1 MYAPQLGYFCLRLVR
16 QEDAE
21 EIVQETFIKLW
32 ETRDKIKVELNF
44 NTYITT
50 IAKNL
55 IYDMF
60 RKKLVEQRYY
70 QKFQSLIQEQL
81 AVENELFRKN
91 LQEVMFDS
99 INKLSEQQREVMM
112 LKCKGFNNDEIAG
125 AEVQQPLFYILAP
138 LAVVPS
144 CQKQGVGGLLIAE
157 GLQLLRERG
166 AKLVFVLGHKE
177 YYPRHGFIPGAEK
190 LGFPAPYP
198 ILEKHADY
206 WMAQALTDDGFSGPK
221 GRVVCADA
229 LNRPEHWRE

>member
-1 MYAPQLGYFCLRLVR
+1 MFLQKQIFMVSDECTLLKQFKSGDPRRVGFTDGAKKIPVIVGSVFGEFDFKPVLENRDELTREETMKLLEKCF

-112 LKCKGFNNDEIAG
+112 LKCKGFNNDEIAELLG
-125 AEVQQPLFYILAP
+125 ISKRTVEAHLNKAYKKLRQDLGEVRYYSFLLF
-138 LAVVPS
+138 
-144 CQKQGVGGLLIAE
+144 
-157 GLQLLRERG
+157 
-166 AKLVFVLGHKE
+166 F
-177 YYPRHGFIPGAEK
+177 
-190 LGFPAPYP
+190 
-198 ILEKHADY
+198 
-206 WMAQALTDDGFSGPK
+206 
-221 GRVVCADA
+221 
-229 LNRPEHWRE
+229 

>member
-1 MYAPQLGYFCLRLVR
+1 MELEILKTIIEKTLGRTVDPLTEKTTFVDDLGMDSLDFFQMLIDLEETYDIHIDA
-16 QEDAE
+16 EDAE

-112 LKCKGFNNDEIAG
+112 LKCKGFNNDEIAELLG
-125 AEVQQPLFYILAP
+125 ISKRTVEAHLNKAYKKLRQDLGEVRYYSFLLF
-138 LAVVPS
+138 
-144 CQKQGVGGLLIAE
+144 
-157 GLQLLRERG
+157 
-166 AKLVFVLGHKE
+166 F
-177 YYPRHGFIPGAEK
+177 
-190 LGFPAPYP
+190 
-198 ILEKHADY
+198 
-206 WMAQALTDDGFSGPK
+206 
-221 GRVVCADA
+221 
-229 LNRPEHWRE
+229 

>member
-1 MYAPQLGYFCLRLVR
+1 MSG
-16 QEDAE
+16 
-21 EIVQETFIKLW
+21 EIVIRETVPADLAAI
-32 ETRDKIKVELNF
+32 VEVH
-44 NTYITT
+44 
-50 IAKNL
+50 K
-55 IYDMF
+55 
-60 RKKLVEQRYY
+60 
-70 QKFQSLIQEQL
+70 
-81 AVENELFRKN
+81 
-91 LQEVMFDS
+91 
-99 INKLSEQQREVMM
+99 
-112 LKCKGFNNDEIAG
+112 KGFGYDKEAGLTAELLSDPTAEPTVSLLALRDGEAVGHILFTRCRIVG
-125 AEVQQPLFYILAP
+125 AEVQRPLFYILAP

-198 ILEKHADY
+198 IAEKHADY

>member
-1 MYAPQLGYFCLRLVR
+1 MFLQKQIFMVSDECTLLKQFKSGEREAFDRLFKMYAPQLGYFCLRLVR

-81 AVENELFRKN
+81 
-91 LQEVMFDS
+91 
-99 INKLSEQQREVMM
+99 EQQREVMM
-112 LKCKGFNNDEIAG
+112 LKCKGFNNDEIAELLG
-125 AEVQQPLFYILAP
+125 ISKRTVEAHLNKAYKKLRQDLGEVRYYLLFFTF
-138 LAVVPS
+138 
-144 CQKQGVGGLLIAE
+144 LL
-157 GLQLLRERG
+157 
-166 AKLVFVLGHKE
+166 
-177 YYPRHGFIPGAEK
+177 
-190 LGFPAPYP
+190 
-198 ILEKHADY
+198 
-206 WMAQALTDDGFSGPK
+206 
-221 GRVVCADA
+221 
-229 LNRPEHWRE
+229 N